1 LQAESFKRV
10 EGKLYG
16 YYDNLRNLEMLRAQ
30 LEAVEKDISDI
41 RSLSTDTYELAASFG
56 MVANYTTERV
66 QGSKSIYHSPVE
78 AAYQNMCENLEKL
91 LARRVSIKMRI
102 IKLEEQVDGIKF
114 TLGQLDPFER
124 KVVDYRYRQNMSTRQ
139 ISRVL
144 DLHKNSIERTRQK
157 VVEELGRM
165 IK

>member
-1 LQAESFKRV
+1 MQAESFKRV

-78 AAYQNMCENLEKL
+78 AAYLNMCESIEKL
-91 LARRVSIKMRI
+91 LTRRVSLKMRI
-102 IKLEEQVDGIKF
+102 IRLEEQVDGIRF
-114 TLGQLDPFER
+114 ALSQLEPFEL
-124 KVVDYRYRQNMSTRQ
+124 KVVEHKYRHNMSTRQ

-144 DLHKNSIERTRQK
+144 DLNKNSIERTRQK

-165 IK
+165 IG